1 MRKDEILQ
9 VIQDFPGIN
18 FNEIARR
25 TNLSNGVVSH
35 YLSQLLEGG
44 EIIKSEVGRAKYFH
58 HQIPK
63 KDIKFIMIFRNKTNY
78 KIIKFL
84 LEKDFPVAAEVITKA
99 IKKSRSTVSV
109 NMKKLEKMQLIGR
122 KILKQKTKLTS
133 DIGFYLLDE
142 EFVKTI
148 LLKYNLNVRNE
159 P

>member
-1 MRKDEILQ
+1 
-9 VIQDFPGIN
+9 
-18 FNEIARR
+18 
-25 TNLSNGVVSH
+25 
-35 YLSQLLEGG
+35 
-44 EIIKSEVGRAKYFH
+44 
-58 HQIPK
+58 
-63 KDIKFIMIFRNKTNY
+63 MIFRNNTNY
-78 KIIKFL
+78 EITKFL
-84 LEKDFPVAAEVITKA
+84 LGIDFPVTAEGITKA